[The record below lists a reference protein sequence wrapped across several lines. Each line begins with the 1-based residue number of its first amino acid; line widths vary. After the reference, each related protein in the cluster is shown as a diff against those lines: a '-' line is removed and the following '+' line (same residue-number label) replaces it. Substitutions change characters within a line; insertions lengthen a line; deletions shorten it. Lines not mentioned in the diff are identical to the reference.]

1 MHNITQI
8 LFEQNPS
15 PMYIYE
21 VKSLRFLAA
30 NKAACNKYGYTQEQ
44 FKHND
49 ILLIRPE
56 EEYHKIMDLVA
67 DDTKESESSQ
77 VDTIHQAKDG
87 RKFHVR
93 VVSFGFVYNGLV
105 ARLVQVTDIEDY
117 YQEKIKNIQL
127 LHKLKRQLKF
137 LQHLGWVQSHQ
148 LRSKAAN
155 IMGLLEVQ
163 KHGYF
168 KEEESSSVFEL
179 LRNESTKLDGL
190 IRNIAIKIND
200 YTKVD

>member
-21 VKSLRFLAA
+21 VKTLRFLAA
-30 NKAACNKYGYTQEQ
+30 NKAACKKYGYSETE
-44 FKHND
+44 FKKSD

-56 EEYHKIMDLVA
+56 AEYDKILENVLDE
-67 DDTKESESSQ
+67 KKQSESYQ
-77 VDTIHQAKDG
+77 VDTIHQTKDG
-87 RKFHVR
+87 KGFHVR
-93 VVSFGFVYNGLV
+93 VVSFLFSYNGIT

-168 KEEESSSVFEL
+168 KNEEEASVFEL